1 MYRIIDK
8 RGTGKTARLMLLA
21 KETGATI
28 VCINPRAMR
37 VKAQAYGFNDL
48 DFCSYEEFCKN
59 IKSNN
64 FTVADSNKVL
74 IDEIECLFNYM
85 SNNKIIGY
93 SLSLED

>member
-48 DFCSYEEFCKN
+48 DFCSYGEFCEN

-64 FTVADSNKVL
+64 CNKVL

-93 SLSLED
+93 SLSLEG

>member
-48 DFCSYEEFCKN
+48 DFCSYGEFCNN

-64 FTVADSNKVL
+64 FTMVDSNKVL